1 MTRPS
6 PGKKLRRLIQKGTVL
21 LPGAH
26 NALSALLIER
36 AGFPAVYISGAGL
49 ANGTAGLPDIGLL
62 SLGEVAEEVRHI
74 TRAVGI
80 PAIADADTGFGD
92 GIHLIRAVEIFESAG
107 AAGVQIEDQQFPKRC
122 GHLPGKSLI
131 PAREMALKIK
141 AAIRARRDP
150 DFLIIARTDA
160 RGVTN
165 LQDAVERSRRY
176 LDAGADIIFPEAL
189 ASAEEFSIFAK
200 KVRAPLLANMT
211 EFGKSPLLSADELS
225 QMGYRLI
232 LFPMTLLRVAA
243 KAMEECLETLKK
255 EGTSRGML
263 GSMQTRRELYDLIR
277 YDAYE
282 RLDREIASE
291 IRKGERR
298 KR

>member
-1 MTRPS
+1 
-6 PGKKLRRLIQKGTVL
+6 
-21 LPGAH
+21 
-26 NALSALLIER
+26 
-36 AGFPAVYISGAGL
+36 
-49 ANGTAGLPDIGLL
+49 
-62 SLGEVAEEVRHI
+62 
-74 TRAVGI
+74 GI

-92 GIHLIRAVEIFESAG
+92 GVHLIRAVEIFESAG
-107 AAGVQIEDQQFPKRC
+107 AAGVQLEDQQFPKRC

-131 PAREMALKIK
+131 PADEMALKIK

-176 LDAGADIIFPEAL
+176 LDAGADVIFPEAL
-189 ASAEEFSIFAK
+189 ESAEEFSFFAK

-211 EFGKSPLLSADELS
+211 EFGKSPLLSAEELS